1 MSSFTS
7 LTLHPTP
14 LITFNVATPSRTL
27 DAVAQARRF
36 NIHVLSGDAA
46 GARVA
51 EWFRRG
57 NAEGLGVFEAE
68 GMMEG
73 CGCEV
78 VGAASGGD
86 AVGKHHHH
94 HHHDGVPPLL
104 RGPGVLYALRCRLL
118 DDGPG
123 GGLVRV
129 RDHVLVVAEVVDIVE
144 GEGREA
150 GEEEPFG
157 LVYADRRYRQLGCTM
172 VPGGE

>member
-7 LTLHPTP
+7 LTLHPAP

-27 DAVAQARRF
+27 DAVALSRRF
-36 NIHVLSGDAA
+36 NVHVLSGDAA

-57 NAEGLGVFEAE
+57 NADGLGVFEAE
-68 GMMEG
+68 RMRDG

-78 VGAASGGD
+78 QEPGQGQGQEQGGVAHGGA
-86 AVGKHHHH
+86 
-94 HHHDGVPPLL
+94 PLL

-118 DDGPG
+118 DDEPV

-144 GEGREA
+144 GQDEREG
-150 GEEEPFG
+150 EEPFG
-157 LVYADRRYRQLGCTM
+157 LVYADRRYRQLGGTM
-172 VPGGE
+172 VQGGE